1 MPLFKISKMNNFFRS
16 KVFHRCA
23 RPAAADDSGDIIIIS
38 VSHFTYPDLIKS
50 VAVLVAQASALPSPV
65 GKQKVTKRVTIGVDE
80 CKYFYKHE
88 PPFVFHN
95 KPLKYTA
102 KFPPTEKYGYDVCPY
117 PRPYDANSIREH
129 LKQKYGMVQSPFCD
143 PDFYRKQLS

>member
-1 MPLFKISKMNNFFRS
+1 MPSFKISKLNNFFRS
-16 KVFHRCA
+16 KVFHRSA
-23 RPAAADDSGDIIIIS
+23 RLAAADDSGDIIIIS

-50 VAVLVAQASALPSPV
+50 VAVAQEPTLPSSV